1 MSDCDRMIDVEALID
16 GEAGQEAAAIER
28 HMRACPACRAYRDDI
43 RRNDALLRRAAR
55 GDAPVPELE
64 ARLFGSPAR
73 AERARPVIG
82 RRMMLGGLGVA
93 ACAAGL
99 GLMLRPP
106 GAPDAPGPLAA
117 TDFRM
122 AVLGDFATHIV
133 ADRPL
138 DIQGSDTAR
147 IVPWVSA
154 RVPFVLPGQVTPEGT
169 RLLGGRLC
177 WLIGRRLAAF
187 SFEVDDARIGL
198 YIAGA
203 DGLTGLS
210 GEGAGPVASGRDGLQ
225 GAFWRDRGLALGLVG
240 PMPAS
245 RLLDLAGTLRG

>member
-1 MSDCDRMIDVEALID
+1 MMSECDRMIDVDALID
-16 GEAGQEAAAIER
+16 GEAGEDAATIER
-28 HMRACPACRAYRDDI
+28 HIRACPACRAYRDDI

-55 GDAPVPELE
+55 GDAPDPALE
-64 ARLFGSPAR
+64 ARLFGPSPGAG
-73 AERARPVIG
+73 ARPDR
-82 RRMMLGGLGVA
+82 RRMLLGGLGVA

-99 GLMLRPP
+99 GLMLRPSS
-106 GAPDAPGPLAA
+106 APDSPDSLAA
-117 TDFRM
+117 TDFRT

-138 DIQGSDTAR
+138 DIEGSDTAR
-147 IVPWVSA
+147 VVPWVSA
-154 RVPFVLPGQVTPEGT
+154 RVPFVLPGRVTPEGT

-198 YIAGA
+198 YVAGA
-203 DGLTGLS
+203 DGLTGLLD
-210 GEGAGPVASGRDGLQ
+210 EGAGPVASGRDGLQ

-240 PMPAS
+240 PVSAS
-245 RLLDLAGTLRG
+245 RLLGLAGTLRG